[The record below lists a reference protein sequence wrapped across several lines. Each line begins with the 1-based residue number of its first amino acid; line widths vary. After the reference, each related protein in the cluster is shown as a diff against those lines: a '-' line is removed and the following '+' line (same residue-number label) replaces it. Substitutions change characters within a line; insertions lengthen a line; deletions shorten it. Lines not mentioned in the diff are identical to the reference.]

1 MSFFGREGFIGLGVR
16 VLNNYYY
23 GDFGDKAKNTCEN
36 VCIVDIAYVEK
47 ELILVQ
53 NKGGYFNI
61 KDFTTKK

>member
-1 MSFFGREGFIGLGVR
+1 M
-16 VLNNYYY
+16 
-23 GDFGDKAKNTCEN
+23 CECG
-36 VCIVDIAYVEK
+36 CIVDIAYVEK